1 MADELKPAQVAN
13 LFVNEQG
20 FVYASNSKLCKI
32 RADGT
37 LVFLHRGGGDH
48 RHERGREVTV
58 KIADLGRLAEICRT
72 AVDKS
77 NPVD

>member
-37 LVFLHRGGGDH
+37 LVFLHRGGGQH
-48 RHERGREVTV
+48 RQERGREVTV
-58 KIADLGRLAEICRT
+58 KLADLGRLVELRQA

-77 NPVD
+77 GPDD